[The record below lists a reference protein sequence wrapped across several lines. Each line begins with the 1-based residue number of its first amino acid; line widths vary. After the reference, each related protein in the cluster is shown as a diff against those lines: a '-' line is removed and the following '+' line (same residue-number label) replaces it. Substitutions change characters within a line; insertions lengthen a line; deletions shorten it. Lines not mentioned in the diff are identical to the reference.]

1 MLHQMAT
8 DYRKVEKI
16 IQSSAVMAMVSCVMF
31 LFAKYT
37 IQYQASQLEV
47 CFVIIRAFNL
57 RAALFWLCLE
67 WSCSKPKLVLSVKQL
82 QLFCNLPP
90 LLFDQFNY
98 SLANSSQNQTDLR
111 RSDLPAMETTMDVS
125 VAVKSHCS
133 AISWTTLFYQ
143 SAPSHPKPPNV
154 HVSTQFWHL
163 WQQRYQGNSL

>member
-1 MLHQMAT
+1 MFQSLCKLSLHERNKTGRLLCYHLGFQLP
-8 DYRKVEKI
+8 R
-16 IQSSAVMAMVSCVMF
+16 SSVLA
-31 LFAKYT
+31 
-37 IQYQASQLEV
+37 I
-47 CFVIIRAFNL
+47 
-57 RAALFWLCLE
+57 E
-67 WSCSKPKLVLSVKQL
+67 WSCSKPKSEVSVKQL

-98 SLANSSQNQTDLR
+98 SLAKSSQNQTDLR

-154 HVSTQFWHL
+154 HVST
-163 WQQRYQGNSL
+163 

>member
-1 MLHQMAT
+1 MFPSLCKLSLHERNKTGSLLCYHLGFQFT
-8 DYRKVEKI
+8 R
-16 IQSSAVMAMVSCVMF
+16 SSV
-31 LFAKYT
+31 L
-37 IQYQASQLEV
+37 
-47 CFVIIRAFNL
+47 
-57 RAALFWLCLE
+57 ALLE

-154 HVSTQFWHL
+154 HVST
-163 WQQRYQGNSL
+163 